1 MKSSPEA
8 WVTASKLPGSE
19 RWRDI
24 SALGST
30 DDLETRNESGR
41 APAGPGRGTI
51 NAEACHFVSAS
62 ARRGWAGR
70 SARPRRGRSAGVQG
84 HGSQT
89 AAEARGS
96 TEGEAGARGQV
107 EVGVPSWRA
116 AGPGSRL
123 PGPAGISSRL
133 HAATRVGLGSAREKE
148 CPRRAGEAGGRAR
161 GGGAGLKEAGVAPDL
176 GAQGVLQGVLLKRER
191 PWLPKFSLKL
201 RVHWGLI
208 PKSLRLQGQRI

>member
-1 MKSSPEA
+1 MGGA
-8 WVTASKLPGSE
+8 Q
-19 RWRDI
+19 R
-24 SALGST
+24 
-30 DDLETRNESGR
+30 
-41 APAGPGRGTI
+41 
-51 NAEACHFVSAS
+51 
-62 ARRGWAGR
+62 
-70 SARPRRGRSAGVQG
+70 RPRRGRSAGVQD
-84 HGSQT
+84 HRSQS
-89 AAEARGS
+89 AAEARGGA
-96 TEGEAGARGQV
+96 EGEAGARGQV
-107 EVGVPSWRA
+107 GVGVPSWRA

-161 GGGAGLKEAGVAPDL
+161 GGGAGLTEAGVAPDL

-208 PKSLRLQGQRI
+208 PESLRLQGQRIEGHPSPPPLSSENWTSPKEPGPHTVPLKQLGKGEIEAQLGPSRRQDPRLSQKTRA